1 MTSFEYKGH
10 TYLAVANHYNQ
21 KYNIN
26 SALFKWM
33 QKQGQKTKSVMTKSL
48 SCFMHWYSDSI
59 CSKIEENGSDL
70 GIVKIDIF
78 DK

>member
-1 MTSFEYKGH
+1 MT
-10 TYLAVANHYNQ
+10 N
-21 KYNIN
+21 
-26 SALFKWM
+26 
-33 QKQGQKTKSVMTKSL
+33 SL